1 MLPALLLAAVVPV
14 TTAAALGDAVRN
26 ANPGDVIEVAPGT
39 YSISGKIRTGK
50 AGTKESP
57 ITIRGTGATADT
69 KLDFRDTDEG
79 LVIGHSDWIIEHVWV
94 NGACDG
100 GGCGRGAGGIHVN
113 AGGDRVI
120 IRYSK
125 ITNWEQNIKSDRSD
139 SAEPTDGQIIGN
151 EISNTGD
158 GYTNGGTGIDLV
170 GGVRWYIAGNYVHDW
185 ARGATRYGIFVKGGA
200 RDAIIERNLVVGAR
214 DLGPGPGP
222 AIGISFGG
230 GGTGTEFCAPE
241 NRGNGGCTCEAFAG
255 IARNNIVV
263 HTTDAGLHTKRAC
276 GSIFASNTV
285 HDSGSNLGLQVQVE
299 GTSPVVLTNS
309 VLDSKISGRATDDNN
324 ALSLGIA
331 GLEKIYADP
340 DALLFGKGA
349 DPSAAAG
356 KAKPRADV
364 TNDYFGHARSANDL
378 GAIELATAGTV
389 WPWSE
394 NALEGVVAPGP
405 DGNGNPSTPG
415 TGADGGASGSGGNG
429 ATNGSGNGSDDDGGC
444 SVGGRAS
451 GAGVLPLLALLL
463 VRSRRRRTA

>member
-1 MLPALLLAAVVPV
+1 MLPALVLAAVVPV

-26 ANPGDVIEVAPGT
+26 ASPGDVIEVAPGT

-100 GGCGRGAGGIHVN
+100 GGCGNGAGGIHVN

-151 EISNTGD
+151 EISNTGN
-158 GYTNGGTGIDLV
+158 GFGNGGTGIDLV

-185 ARGATRYGIFVKGGA
+185 ARDAIRYGIFVKGGA
-200 RDAIIERNLVVGAR
+200 RDAIIERNLVVGSK
-214 DLGPGPGP
+214 DLP
-222 AIGISFGG
+222 AGSGAYVGISFGG
-230 GGTGTEFCAPE
+230 GGTGRQYCAPD
-241 NRGNGGCTCEAFAG
+241 NRVADGCTCEAFAG
-255 IARNNIVV
+255 IARNNIVA
-263 HTTDAGLHTKRAC
+263 HTNDSALHTKRAC
-276 GSIFASNTV
+276 GSVFASNTV
-285 HDSGSNLGLQVQVE
+285 HDSGTGLQIQIE
-299 GTSPVVLTNS
+299 GTSVVSLANS
-309 VLDSKISGRATDDNN
+309 VLDGKISGKATDDTN
-324 ALSLGIA
+324 ALSLGVA
-331 GLEKIYADP
+331 GLKKIYADP
-340 DALLFGKGA
+340 DALGFGKGS

-394 NALEGVVAPGP
+394 KALEGVVAPGP
-405 DGNGNPSTPG
+405 DGNGNPTTPAG
-415 TGADGGASGSGGNG
+415 GADGGSSGAGNG
-429 ATNGSGNGSDDDGGC
+429 ATNDTGNGSDDDGGC
-444 SVGGRAS
+444 SVAPSS
-451 GAGVLPLLALLL
+451 GAGALLPLLAVLFI
-463 VRSRRRRTA
+463 RRRRARGEA